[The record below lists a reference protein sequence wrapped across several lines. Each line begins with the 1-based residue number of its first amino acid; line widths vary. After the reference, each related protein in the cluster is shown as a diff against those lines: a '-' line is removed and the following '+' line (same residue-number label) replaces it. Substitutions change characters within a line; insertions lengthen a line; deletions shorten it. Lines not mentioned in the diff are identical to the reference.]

1 MGADAK
7 MQQNTLERLR
17 AALADGPRSRELL
30 AQYVT
35 ELKVNRQEDEIFR
48 RLAFCGVALGDS
60 PRDINATSLPAE
72 WYETLS
78 LEDKSELRQWWHQ
91 KIRSEAYRYDDLRKR
106 LSWQYFV

>member
-17 AALADGPRSRELL
+17 AALADGTRSRELL

-35 ELKVNRQEDEIFR
+35 ELKVNKQEEEIFR
-48 RLAFCGVALGDS
+48 RLAFCGVALGIS
-60 PRDINATSLPAE
+60 PSDASAMRLPSE
-72 WYETLS
+72 WYESLS
-78 LEDKSELRQWWHQ
+78 LKDKLELRQWWHQ
-91 KIRSEAYRYDDLRKR
+91 KILSEAYRYDDLSKR